1 MSLKAWKMA
10 IYAAWLI
17 AAKDLRIELRTREIT
32 VSTGLFA
39 VLTVVL
45 TSISFYVDELVARRI
60 APGVLWIAITFSG
73 VLAIGRTWQ
82 RERDQ
87 DAMRGLLLAPIP
99 RASIFVG
106 KAIGTLVFL
115 LVVEI
120 LIVPLVAM
128 LFHVDLLPA
137 LPMLSLILGLGTLG
151 FVLTGTLFGAMTV
164 RTQARDLMLSVVVFP
179 LVTPALLAGVVATR
193 EILGGGPIAETFAWL
208 RVLLAYDLLVGACGW
223 FLFGPLVSD

>member
-1 MSLKAWKMA
+1 MSSNQRQRTLE
-10 IYAAWLI
+10 AALRI

-39 VLTVVL
+39 ILVVVL
-45 TSISFYVDELVARRI
+45 TSISFYIDELVARRI
-60 APGVLWIAITFSG
+60 APGVLWIAIAFSG

-82 RERDQ
+82 REREQ

-99 RASIFVG
+99 RPAIFVG
-106 KAIGTLVFL
+106 KAIGTLAFL
-115 LVVEI
+115 LTIELAV
-120 LIVPLVAM
+120 VPLVAV
-128 LFHVDLLPA
+128 LFHVDLLA
-137 LPMLSLILGLGTLG
+137 ILPLLSAVLVLGTLG

-164 RTQARDLMLSVVVFP
+164 RTQSRDLMLSVVVFP

-193 EILGGGPIAETFAWL
+193 EILGGGPVAETFAWL
-208 RVLLAYDLLVGACGW
+208 RVLGAYDLLVGACGW